1 MQKNHFI
8 KIRELIAVRELVTKD
23 VYPDEAGYELMSKDA
38 FKEEYDYTYINLTTV
53 REIRYVGNQFINLS
67 YDDRELFPYQIR
79 TIDGGKYLT
88 SKFFVKDLLK
98 E

>member
-53 REIRYVGNQFINLS
+53 REIRYVGDQFINLS
-67 YDDRELFPYQIR
+67 YDDRELFPYPIR

-88 SKFFVKDLLK
+88 SKVFIKDLLG